1 MNEVEKLAEIVGKYH
16 MGCNLPVEC
25 NTECAKCCAKA
36 ILDAGY
42 LPVQPVQLEE
52 LTDEEII
59 KELCKVLA
67 IRYGYADSETIDW
80 IMKNIIAVIA
90 RNDAKGQLYRRI
102 RQ

>member
-42 LPVQPVQLEE
+42 LPVQPVQLEP
-52 LTDEEII
+52 LTDKDYEKIIGYIPLEEHDVLKVCQATIAYNS
-59 KELCKVLA
+59 KE
-67 IRYGYADSETIDW
+67 
-80 IMKNIIAVIA
+80 
-90 RNDAKGQLYRRI
+90 QLYRVK
-102 RQ
+102 Q